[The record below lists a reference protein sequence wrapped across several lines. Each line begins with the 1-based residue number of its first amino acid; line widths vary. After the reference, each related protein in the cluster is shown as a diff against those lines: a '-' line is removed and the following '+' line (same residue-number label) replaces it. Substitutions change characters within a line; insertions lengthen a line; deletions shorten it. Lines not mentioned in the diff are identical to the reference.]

1 MTVRVNS
8 LPVLLTHLFSLSL
21 SPSPLIS
28 VGHWLC
34 DNLLVWY
41 SEDGSPVIKAGALPP
56 EVFVLGCEQRS
67 YRRLPWRIV
76 GEGGEAGDATAGP
89 VGRLQIHLSQN
100 RRCGVLTVLLVLHF
114 NLQSGICRGSVR
126 DEREK
131 WKILILLSVKMRGK
145 KTCGWESWHT
155 GSRVK
160 TVQKKAKL

>member
-1 MTVRVNS
+1 MASSSDDSASQQPPCTADT
-8 LPVLLTHLFSLSL
+8 PVFTLTL

-155 GSRVK
+155 QARG
-160 TVQKKAKL
+160 